1 MKRLLSTTALALALG
16 LPSVMLAQN
25 TPAPERAT
33 QSQSAGMAGFLTR
46 RSQSDLFA
54 SELMGHD
61 VHARRV
67 SADGSAARTGAM
79 ATVSRADLDDM
90 DNIGQINEI
99 VLSHDGQVRALV
111 IGVGGVLGMGERDVA
126 VTMDQVT
133 FASDPDDRA
142 QMHVIVNV
150 SAEMLEG
157 SPAYDRS
164 SMIDGE
170 PVERTLAA
178 TTDRTPM
185 ARPEMTRDGY
195 DRVDATRVTTAMLVG
210 ATVYDPSDA
219 SVGSIDKLVLD
230 ADGAITN
237 VIIDFGGF
245 LGMGSHQVSLR
256 FDELTVL
263 TNDRAT
269 DMRVYVDATKEQVQS
284 LPQYEAMN

>member
-1 MKRLLSTTALALALG
+1 MKRLLSTTALLLALG
-16 LPSVMLAQN
+16 LPSAMLAQT

-46 RSQSDLFA
+46 RSQSDLFV
-54 SELMGHD
+54 SELIGHD
-61 VHARRV
+61 VHARRM
-67 SADGSAARTGAM
+67 SSDGSAAGTGAM
-79 ATVSRADLDDM
+79 APVTRADLDAM
-90 DNIGQINEI
+90 DNIGRINEI
-99 VLSHDGQVRALV
+99 VLSRDGQVRAIV
-111 IGVGGVLGMGERDVA
+111 IGVGGFLGMGERDVA

-157 SPAYDRS
+157 SPAYVRS

-170 PVERTLAA
+170 PADRTVVA
-178 TTDRTPM
+178 TTDRTAL
-185 ARPEMTRDGY
+185 ARPEITRDGY
-195 DRVDATRVTTAMLVG
+195 NAVDATRVTTAMLVG
-210 ATVYDPSDA
+210 ATVYDPSDT
-219 SVGSIDKLVLD
+219 SVGRIDKLVLD
-230 ADGAITN
+230 AEGAISN